1 MENNLVIKSKGKRG
15 TRSVQSCKNCGRLF
29 SELNIK
35 IRAGHG
41 KFCSNEC
48 YKAFR
53 KKHKKDEKEAN
64 RMYQKKHKYGLT
76 VEEYNRIAEGQQ
88 NKCLI
93 CGAQFSDENRIH
105 VDHDHNTGVVR
116 GMLCRSCNTL
126 LGMAK
131 DDVNILKNAIE
142 YLNNASEKSNNREAT
157 DK

>member
-1 MENNLVIKSKGKRG
+1 MENNLIIKSKGKRG
-15 TRSVQSCKNCGRLF
+15 TRSVQRCKNCGMLF

-35 IRAGHG
+35 IRAGRG

-76 VEEYNRIAEGQQ
+76 VEEYNHIVEDQQ
-88 NKCLI
+88 SRCLI
-93 CGAQFSDENRIH
+93 CGVQFSDENRIY
-105 VDHDHNTGVVR
+105 VDHDHKTGIVR
-116 GMLCRSCNTL
+116 GMLCRNCNTL

-131 DDVNILKNAIE
+131 DDINILKNAIE
-142 YLNNASEKSNNREAT
+142 YLNNANKKTNKRKDM